1 MIASQTSTAN
11 QHFPVMLKEVV
22 KICSPEKGGNF
33 IDCTF
38 GGGSYSEELLKYP
51 KTNIIALDRDSFV
64 KTKAEKISKNFPK
77 RFTFFN
83 EKFSN
88 LNNILDKNFKADGII
103 FDLGLSN
110 FQIKDLKRGF
120 SFKSENEIDMNMGL
134 GNTSGEKV
142 LNELDEKNLKDILKI
157 FGEEKEA
164 SKIVKNIIKERKN
177 KKILKVSE
185 LVKIISS
192 SKKRDFKK
200 KINVCT
206 KTFQA
211 LRIFVN
217 KEISELIGGIILA
230 TKFLK
235 TGGKIIVV
243 SFHSIEDKIVKYY
256 FSSYSKNQTKPS
268 RYLPDAKVKNQIF
281 FENYK
286 NLVLRAN
293 EFEVKENPPSRSAK
307 LRYAIRSN
315 SNFIYPKELKNR
327 FKKYL
332 DLERLND

>member
-142 LNELDEKNLKDILKI
+142 LNELNEKNLKDILKI
-157 FGEEKEA
+157 FGKEKEA

-192 SKKRDFKK
+192 SKKEILKK
-200 KINVCT
+200 
-206 KTFQA
+206 
-211 LRIFVN
+211 
-217 KEISELIGGIILA
+217 
-230 TKFLK
+230 
-235 TGGKIIVV
+235 
-243 SFHSIEDKIVKYY
+243 
-256 FSSYSKNQTKPS
+256 
-268 RYLPDAKVKNQIF
+268 
-281 FENYK
+281 
-286 NLVLRAN
+286 
-293 EFEVKENPPSRSAK
+293 
-307 LRYAIRSN
+307 
-315 SNFIYPKELKNR
+315 
-327 FKKYL
+327 
-332 DLERLND
+332 